1 MLDVIY
7 CDQIFRSE
15 SALAAL
21 QLPTHFGWVSYSTK
35 EDSDK
40 KTHQNHTWSQL
51 TRRTVGFGYAVHT
64 HNSKVDSR
72 EESFISRQLFLN
84 CIYVPT

>member
-1 MLDVIY
+1 MIIANTKELYPSLLDIIY
-7 CDQIFRSE
+7 RDQIFRSE

-51 TRRTVGFGYAVHT
+51 TPRTVGFTGSF
-64 HNSKVDSR
+64 NSICPK
-72 EESFISRQLFLN
+72 
-84 CIYVPT
+84 